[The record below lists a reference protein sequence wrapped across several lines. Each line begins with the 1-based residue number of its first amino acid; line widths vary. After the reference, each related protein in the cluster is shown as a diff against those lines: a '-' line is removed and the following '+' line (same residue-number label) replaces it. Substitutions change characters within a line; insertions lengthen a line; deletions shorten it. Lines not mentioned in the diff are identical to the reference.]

1 VPPPRDAF
9 EPGPLDA
16 EGNPTFPDAP
26 RNEDGSIDWER
37 LGGVP
42 EEYRHRNRRRPFER
56 RHPINTRGT
65 VPHPTT
71 GAPVRPE

>member
-1 VPPPRDAF
+1 MPPPRDAF

-16 EGNPTFPDAP
+16 EGNPTLPNAP
-26 RNEDGSIDWER
+26 RLPGGEIDWER

-42 EEYRHRNRRRPFER
+42 EEYRHRAGER
-56 RHPINTRGT
+56 RHTVNTRGT

-71 GAPVRPE
+71 GAPVRPD